1 MFCHNLRPYLPW
13 ICTSIALGYA
23 AYIHWK
29 LRKIRKS
36 SKLNEERLNDANLKV
51 NIDSI
56 EKNNFDGTYQSLLI
70 DENKSIGEAIETI
83 EKILDSNSSD
93 SSIEENENDGDQ
105 NESKRNVATEFND
118 LVKED
123 NQIDNDLIQ
132 ARRKSSLKDDLD
144 DLAFDLFCSDEIEN
158 VNRNYS
164 NHKRKLSAQVIL
176 FELLRRWDDLPDES
190 KEGYLEKAAD
200 QLCWRSKKFPKCDGS
215 HQCYNRESGDNVGPL
230 TMIWNDFDDGGCEK
244 QSERTSQNDDVQD
257 DRSDTMPKLSQQFSS
272 NNSDDSS
279 DQDKDMD
286 IKSIDSESP
295 IQPNSLNETDS
306 IEEFEQI
313 DRNNSNNT
321 NASNHNSNNNNS
333 NNVNNNSNQNNSDE
347 QLSSL
352 EMI

>member
-1 MFCHNLRPYLPW
+1 KFSLLVLLMRLFREDNSEVIALHTYCVWMRFQNERSYSSQSKMFCHNLRPYLPW

-56 EKNNFDGTYQSLLI
+56 EKNVSK
-70 DENKSIGEAIETI
+70 KSI
-83 EKILDSNSSD
+83 SYC
-93 SSIEENENDGDQ
+93 
-105 NESKRNVATEFND
+105 R
-118 LVKED
+118 
-123 NQIDNDLIQ
+123 
-132 ARRKSSLKDDLD
+132 
-144 DLAFDLFCSDEIEN
+144 
-158 VNRNYS
+158 
-164 NHKRKLSAQVIL
+164 
-176 FELLRRWDDLPDES
+176 
-190 KEGYLEKAAD
+190 
-200 QLCWRSKKFPKCDGS
+200 CWRSKKFPKCDGS